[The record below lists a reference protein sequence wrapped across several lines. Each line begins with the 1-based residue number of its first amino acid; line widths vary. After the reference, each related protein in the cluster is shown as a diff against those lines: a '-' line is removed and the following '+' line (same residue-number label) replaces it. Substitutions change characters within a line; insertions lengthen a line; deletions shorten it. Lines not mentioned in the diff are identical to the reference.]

1 MARRRFFVPEVRRGS
16 AELTGFDA
24 EHLVRV
30 LRAEPGQ
37 IYEISDNR
45 DVYLAEIEATR
56 KSAVTFRLLKKL
68 ASPPNTVQLT
78 LLPALIKFDR
88 LEWLIEKA
96 TELDIF
102 AIQPFEAARSER
114 GLLQAA
120 AKRLSR
126 WEKIALEA
134 SQQSR
139 RAHLPRIE
147 RPVRFATA
155 LQTQANL
162 KLLLDEAEEAPPI
175 LGCIPQTRPADD
187 RVAML
192 LGPEGGWTDSEREQA
207 REAGWLP
214 CGLSHTILRTE
225 TAGIAALAVLR
236 AAWALDGDTK
246 DVKLR

>member
-1 MARRRFFVPEVRRGS
+1 MARRRFFVPEVRRGN
-16 AELTGFDA
+16 AELTGFEA

-45 DVYLAEIEATR
+45 DVYLAEVETAL
-56 KSAVTFRLLKKL
+56 KSAVTFRLLEKL
-68 ASPPNTVQLT
+68 DPPASTVQVI
-78 LLPALIKFDR
+78 LLAALIKFDR

-96 TELDIF
+96 TELDVF
-102 AIQPFEAARSER
+102 AIQPFEATRSER
-114 GLLQAA
+114 GLAQAA

-147 RPVRFATA
+147 PPVRFAKA

-162 KLLLDEAEEAPPI
+162 QLLLDEAEAARPI
-175 LGCIPQTRPADD
+175 LGCFPQTRLAVD

-207 REAGWLP
+207 IEAGWLS
-214 CGLSHTILRTE
+214 CGLSHTILRAE
-225 TAGIAALAVLR
+225 TAGTAALAIIR
-236 AAWALDGDTK
+236 AAWALDGEENVTI
-246 DVKLR
+246 R